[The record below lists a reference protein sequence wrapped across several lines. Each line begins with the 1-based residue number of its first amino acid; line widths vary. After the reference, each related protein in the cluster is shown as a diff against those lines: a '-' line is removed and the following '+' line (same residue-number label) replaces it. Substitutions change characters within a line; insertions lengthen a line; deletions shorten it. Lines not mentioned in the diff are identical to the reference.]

1 MACWLFK
8 SEPETWSWDDQ
19 VKRGRRGQ
27 AWDGVRNFQA
37 RKNMKSMKVGDR
49 GFFYHSGATKEIVG
63 IVEVVKE
70 AHPDPTDE
78 SGVWECVDI
87 AAVKALPKPVSLDVI
102 KANRKLAGMVLARN
116 PRLSV
121 QPVSDAEW
129 RIVLEMGGGR

>member
-1 MACWLFK
+1 MAYWLFK

-19 VKRGRRGQ
+19 VKRGKRGQ

-37 RKNMKSMKVGDR
+37 RKNMQSMKVGDR
-49 GFFYHSGATKEIVG
+49 GFFYHSGAAKEIVG

-78 SGVWECVDI
+78 SGVWKCVDI
-87 AAVKALPKPVSLDVI
+87 VAILPLPKPVTLEAVKS
-102 KANRKLAGMVLARN
+102 NRKLTGMSLARS

-121 QPVSDAEW
+121 QPVSDVEW
-129 RIVLEMGGGR
+129 RIVLDMGGA

>member
-1 MACWLFK
+1 MAYWLFK

-19 VKRGRRGQ
+19 VKRGKRGQ

-37 RKNMKSMKVGDR
+37 RKNMQSMKIGDR

-70 AHPDPTDE
+70 AHPDPTDA
-78 SGVWECVDI
+78 SGVWKCVDI
-87 AAVKALPKPVSLDVI
+87 AAVKALAKPVSLEAV
-102 KANRKLAGMVLARN
+102 KSNGKLAAMVLTRN

-129 RIVLEMGGGR
+129 RIVLDMGGA